1 MNRKELLFGT
11 AYYPE
16 YMPYDRI
23 DEDFT
28 MMKKAGMNVVRIAE
42 STWSILEK
50 EEGVF
55 DFSYID
61 RTLKK
66 AEETDMKVII
76 GTPTYAVPSWLVKK
90 DPDIMVITKEGRA
103 PYGHRQLFDLLNPT

>member
-1 MNRKELLFGT
+1 MKQNELLFGT

-23 DEDFT
+23 DQDFD

-42 STWSILEK
+42 STWSTLER
-50 EEGVF
+50 EEGVY

-61 RTLKK
+61 RVLEK
-66 AEETDMKVII
+66 AKEMGMYVII
-76 GTPTYAVPSWLVKK
+76 GTPTYAVPSWLVRK
-90 DPDIMVITKEGRA
+90 
-103 PYGHRQLFDLLNPT
+103 

>member
-42 STWSILEK
+42 STWSIL
-50 EEGVF
+50 
-55 DFSYID
+55 
-61 RTLKK
+61 KK
-66 AEETDMKVII
+66 RRGSLIFHILTR
-76 GTPTYAVPSWLVKK
+76 L
-90 DPDIMVITKEGRA
+90 
-103 PYGHRQLFDLLNPT
+103 